1 MKNRVS
7 LTATKEQT
15 DINISPLIDMVF
27 ILLIFFIVT
36 TVFVEEPGVEVNK
49 PRAVSILDLEKNSIL
64 IAITSNGR
72 IVYGG
77 KDIGI
82 GGVRAIVKRLT
93 QKESMPVILQVDEGA
108 PGQLVV
114 RTIDEAK
121 LANASKVSLSA
132 DRL

>member
-1 MKNRVS
+1 MNKRAS
-7 LTATKEQT
+7 LTATEEQT

-36 TVFVEEPGVEVNK
+36 TVFVEEPGVEVTK
-49 PRAVSILDLEKNSIL
+49 PRAVSIQNLEKNSIL

-82 GGVRAIVKRLT
+82 GGVRPIVKRLT
-93 QKESMPVILQVDEGA
+93 QKEPMPVILQVDEGA